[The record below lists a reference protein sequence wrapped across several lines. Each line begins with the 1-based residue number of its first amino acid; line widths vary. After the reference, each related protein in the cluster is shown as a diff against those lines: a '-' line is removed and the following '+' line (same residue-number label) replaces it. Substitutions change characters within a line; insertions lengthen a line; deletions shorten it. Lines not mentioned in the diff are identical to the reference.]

1 MVPAEVGLAGLNDA
15 SLSPGEA
22 LREKIENKKLGWII
36 LYAKNSRRYSNSES
50 AIWKIFAGTWIRSC
64 ELQICYHLALG
75 NEPSFIS

>member
-1 MVPAEVGLAGLNDA
+1 MNFSKMGHEVGLVVNMVGFGPNDP

-50 AIWKIFAGTWIRSC
+50 AI
-64 ELQICYHLALG
+64 
-75 NEPSFIS
+75 